1 MGKPFEYIGALQCE
15 NRILR
20 KKVADHESG
29 ERFQQI
35 QMEHQKV
42 LDEYRRQIK
51 RLKQTIENLRK
62 DVRKAWKWC
71 EEAYE
76 DALKELN
83 AQMKDLEHA
92 LKKAK
97 RMRFAAE
104 QRRDQALSEVAGL
117 RRENSELK
125 DRLEKTEGQ
134 NKKLLAQLNRDYEN
148 SSIPS
153 SQSRNRRKISNNR
166 ERTGRKPGAH
176 PGHAHHGRKKQEA
189 TQTVHLPA
197 PKIVAEDPDFKKTK
211 KIITKQLVSIEM
223 ILHVTEYQA
232 D

>member
-1 MGKPFEYIGALQCE
+1 
-15 NRILR
+15 
-20 KKVADHESG
+20 
-29 ERFQQI
+29 
-35 QMEHQKV
+35 MEHQKV

-92 LKKAK
+92 LKTAK

-125 DRLEKTEGQ
+125 DQLEKQ
-134 NKKLLAQLNRDYEN
+134 RDR
-148 SSIPS
+148 I
-153 SQSRNRRKISNNR
+153 RNFWHS
-166 ERTGRKPGAH
+166 
-176 PGHAHHGRKKQEA
+176 
-189 TQTVHLPA
+189 
-197 PKIVAEDPDFKKTK
+197 
-211 KIITKQLVSIEM
+211 
-223 ILHVTEYQA
+223 
-232 D
+232 

>member
-20 KKVADHESG
+20 KKVADYESG

-125 DRLEKTEGQ
+125 DQLEKTEGQ

-148 SSIPS
+148 LHSVITIKKPS
-153 SQSRNRRKISNNR
+153 KNIQQS
-166 ERTGRKPGAH
+166 
-176 PGHAHHGRKKQEA
+176 
-189 TQTVHLPA
+189 
-197 PKIVAEDPDFKKTK
+197 
-211 KIITKQLVSIEM
+211 
-223 ILHVTEYQA
+223 
-232 D
+232 

>member
-1 MGKPFEYIGALQCE
+1 MK
-15 NRILR
+15 
-20 KKVADHESG
+20 
-29 ERFQQI
+29 
-35 QMEHQKV
+35 
-42 LDEYRRQIK
+42 
-51 RLKQTIENLRK
+51 NLRK

-125 DRLEKTEGQ
+125 DQLEKTEGQ

-153 SQSRNRRKISNNR
+153 SQSRNRRKIPTIVNALEENP
-166 ERTGRKPGAH
+166 ERSRGTPIMEGKSRKQLRLYICLRPKLWQ
-176 PGHAHHGRKKQEA
+176 RIRISKKQRR
-189 TQTVHLPA
+189 
-197 PKIVAEDPDFKKTK
+197 
-211 KIITKQLVSIEM
+211 S
-223 ILHVTEYQA
+223 
-232 D
+232 

>member
-1 MGKPFEYIGALQCE
+1 
-15 NRILR
+15 
-20 KKVADHESG
+20 
-29 ERFQQI
+29 
-35 QMEHQKV
+35 MEHQKV

-92 LKKAK
+92 LKRLKECALPQNNAVI
-97 RMRFAAE
+97 R
-104 QRRDQALSEVAGL
+104 ALSEVAGL

-125 DRLEKTEGQ
+125 DQLEKTEGQ

-148 SSIPS
+148 SSILS

-166 ERTGRKPGAH
+166 ERTGRKPGAQ

-197 PKIVAEDPDFKKTK
+197 PKIVAEDPDFKK
-211 KIITKQLVSIEM
+211 QRRS
-223 ILHVTEYQA
+223 
-232 D
+232 

>member
-20 KKVADHESG
+20 KKVADYESG

-125 DRLEKTEGQ
+125 DHHILE
-134 NKKLLAQLNRDYEN
+134 
-148 SSIPS
+148 
-153 SQSRNRRKISNNR
+153 
-166 ERTGRKPGAH
+166 TGG
-176 PGHAHHGRKKQEA
+176 E
-189 TQTVHLPA
+189 
-197 PKIVAEDPDFKKTK
+197 
-211 KIITKQLVSIEM
+211 LVSMEEGCLSLPGIHESVKRPDRSEERRVGKECRSRWSPY
-223 ILHVTEYQA
+223 H
-232 D
+232 